1 MGMTLIEVLQQTID
15 IIDAV
20 ESKYK
25 QEYITHEKLLNLQF
39 YINDIIEDLKLI
51 KEFEEKE

>member
-15 IIDAV
+15 II
-20 ESKYK
+20 
-25 QEYITHEKLLNLQF
+25 
-39 YINDIIEDLKLI
+39 EDLELI

>member
-15 IIDAV
+15 II
-20 ESKYK
+20 
-25 QEYITHEKLLNLQF
+25 
-39 YINDIIEDLKLI
+39 EDLKLI